1 MQIAFYVFY
10 SFVLAIC
17 ILSLVSVCMICFCK
31 VFKCRCFMYFY
42 WYIFNLLALLLF
54 INSGFFL
61 GGSIFSQDTCLAYP
75 YYFNNQ
81 TNFNQLTFTNPEL
94 SGIFKTCFFT
104 NAPSIFTGFSQA
116 AILTQFGN
124 LYSQYQAAMPSP
136 QFTTVVTQ
144 IENTLT
150 NYRANPNLVIIQ
162 NVPST
167 AQPSVALD
175 QLNLLANSS
184 NPSTTQ
190 SCKLTNDYFTFDVIN
205 CGLYLTNQAIPNNS
219 CNVLFASNINTIV
232 SNRVNQ
238 FNSRSCTTDATNYQ
252 NSVNALISYGQSIG
266 TIVTN
271 LAPIQQSAT
280 PLQNYQS
287 NYFKYY
293 SNVANFYNY
302 DVQQIFNGFF
312 NPYNTLQAGSNCGF
326 VTTSMNGIIDIVC
339 NQLQPYVNSFSALN
353 II

>member
-1 MQIAFYVFY
+1 M
-10 SFVLAIC
+10 
-17 ILSLVSVCMICFCK
+17 
-31 VFKCRCFMYFY
+31 
-42 WYIFNLLALLLF
+42 
-54 INSGFFL
+54 
-61 GGSIFSQDTCLAYP
+61 
-75 YYFNNQ
+75 
-81 TNFNQLTFTNPEL
+81 
-94 SGIFKTCFFT
+94 
-104 NAPSIFTGFSQA
+104 
-116 AILTQFGN
+116 
-124 LYSQYQAAMPSP
+124 
-136 QFTTVVTQ
+136 VV
-144 IENTLT
+144 
-150 NYRANPNLVIIQ
+150 IQ

-205 CGLYLTNQAIPNNS
+205 CGLYLTNQAIPSNS
-219 CNVLFASNINTIV
+219 CNVLFGSNINTIV
-232 SNRVNQ
+232 SNRVSQ

-302 DVQQIFNGFF
+302 NVQQIFNGFF